1 MAFIISD
8 MVLLL
13 LVQYLLRNKTFCI
26 IFLKIY
32 LHFWDRSFKLALN
45 VMYDY
50 VYLSV
55 WLDLHSSK
63 DERH

>member
-1 MAFIISD
+1 MAFTISD

-32 LHFWDRSFKLALN
+32 LYFWDISFKLALN
-45 VMYDY
+45 VMYNY
-50 VYLSV
+50 VYLS
-55 WLDLHSSK
+55 DYM
-63 DERH
+63 